1 MTFKQNILLLNQNL
15 EIMENLNIMIL
26 VENHKI
32 YQFED
37 TLNLFEITVLKIEQG
52 DFWSKV
58 FVSEQDE
65 EQAIR
70 LLNNLN

>member
-1 MTFKQNILLLNQNL
+1 
-15 EIMENLNIMIL
+15 MIL

>member
-1 MTFKQNILLLNQNL
+1 MTVKQNINPNL

-37 TLNLFEITVLKIEQG
+37 TLNLFEITVLKIKQG

>member
-1 MTFKQNILLLNQNL
+1 
-15 EIMENLNIMIL
+15 MIL
-26 VENHKI
+26 IENHKLH
-32 YQFED
+32 QLED
-37 TLNLFEITVLKIEQG
+37 ALNLFEITVLKIEQG

>member
-1 MTFKQNILLLNQNL
+1 
-15 EIMENLNIMIL
+15 MIL
-26 VENHKI
+26 VENHII

-37 TLNLFEITVLKIEQG
+37 ALSLFEITVLKIEEG

-65 EQAIR
+65 DQALR